1 MEEHSLVEK
10 GLAQLNP
17 EQQKAVRT
25 TEGRVLILAGAGSG
39 KTSVLAWRI
48 AYLIHAKQVEPKN
61 ILGLTFT
68 NKAAQEMR
76 ERVSSIVGRKMA
88 KEVTLCTFHSF
99 CAQVL
104 RQEIHHL
111 GYTKDFSLYDEQ
123 DVRRLLKQVVRSE
136 LEHEGDLPSL
146 EGTIEKISLAKNR
159 ASSLKIF
166 LPTHSLKSCLKDCR
180 SACVPITQ

>member
-1 MEEHSLVEK
+1 MSDNSFEK
-10 GLAQLNP
+10 GFLELNP

-48 AYLIHAKQVEPKN
+48 AYLLHAKHVSPKS

-76 ERVSSIVGRKMA
+76 ERVSSITGKKVA
-88 KEVTLCTFHSF
+88 KEVQLSTFHSF

-104 RQEIHHL
+104 RSEI
-111 GYTKDFSLYDEQ
+111 
-123 DVRRLLKQVVRSE
+123 
-136 LEHEGDLPSL
+136 
-146 EGTIEKISLAKNR
+146 
-159 ASSLKIF
+159 
-166 LPTHSLKSCLKDCR
+166 
-180 SACVPITQ
+180 